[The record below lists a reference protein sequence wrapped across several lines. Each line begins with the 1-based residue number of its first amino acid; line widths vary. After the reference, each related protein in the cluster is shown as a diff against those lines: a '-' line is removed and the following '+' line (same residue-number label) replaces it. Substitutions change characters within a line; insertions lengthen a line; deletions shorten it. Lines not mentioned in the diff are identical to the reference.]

1 MIDEIHR
8 VGGIPRS
15 TGLGKGPLA
24 EVVFKL
30 RPKKLSRNWQGTRQ
44 ESRLREQH
52 GQ

>member
-1 MIDEIHR
+1 MKYKGDISK
-8 VGGIPRS
+8 S
-15 TGLGKGPLA
+15 TGLGKGTLA
-24 EVVFKL
+24 EVMFKL